1 MEFQCRLGTEHGQ
14 VIEGV
19 YVADDEARL
28 RRELED
34 KGLFILAIRP
44 KGTLSLP
51 GLPALPTFRRRQRV
65 SATEFLVFNQQLAT
79 LLKAGMPLV
88 QSLDILRQ
96 KVPNRTFKA
105 VLDDVF
111 EKVRS
116 GMAMSEA
123 FEQHGRQF
131 PPIYTASLLAGEK
144 SGNLD
149 QVLRRFIAYSRVIGT
164 VRRNVISALI
174 YPAVLLSLSI
184 FVVVYILVKVVP
196 AFAGFYETFNAQL
209 PLPTRILTA
218 VSHAIGSNLLWLTLA
233 LAAVVIGAMTWLRS
247 PANRIRWHHMAL
259 RLPFIGPV
267 ATKFG
272 TSQFARTLA
281 TLLGGGIPLVS
292 ALEVAGRAIGNRYVG
307 SQIEM
312 MLQQVREGQAL
323 AQAMASRHVFP
334 DVALKMVEVGEA
346 TGALQEMLN
355 AIADF
360 FDEDIDTTLGRFMRL
375 VEPVMLVIMAV
386 VIAAILLAL
395 YLPVFQL
402 SSAVG

>member
-1 MEFQCRLGTEHGQ
+1 
-14 VIEGV
+14 
-19 YVADDEARL
+19 
-28 RRELED
+28 
-34 KGLFILAIRP
+34 
-44 KGTLSLP
+44 
-51 GLPALPTFRRRQRV
+51 
-65 SATEFLVFNQQLAT
+65 
-79 LLKAGMPLV
+79 
-88 QSLDILRQ
+88 
-96 KVPNRTFKA
+96 
-105 VLDDVF
+105 
-111 EKVRS
+111 
-116 GMAMSEA
+116 
-123 FEQHGRQF
+123 
-131 PPIYTASLLAGEK
+131 
-144 SGNLD
+144 
-149 QVLRRFIAYSRVIGT
+149 
-164 VRRNVISALI
+164 
-174 YPAVLLSLSI
+174 
-184 FVVVYILVKVVP
+184 VP
-196 AFAGFYETFNAQL
+196 AFAGFYETFNAEL

-233 LAAVVIGAMTWLRS
+233 LVAGVITAMTWLRS

-259 RLPFIGPV
+259 RLPFAGPV
-267 ATKFG
+267 ATKFA

-323 AQAMASRHVFP
+323 AQAMAARQVFP

-360 FDEDIDTTLGRFMRL
+360 FDEDIETTLGRFMRL
-375 VEPVMLVIMAV
+375 VEPVMLVIMAI